1 MMYRIRKSFVV
12 LVALLVAITCT
23 AALPSAAVAA
33 TYALTPTAKTAF
45 DKMTA
50 AADLSQRNKLNA
62 QYGDLQSVQEQDR
75 KWDSSIAAQHASNEE
90 AQKAV
95 RQSIKKIDEAKLAK
109 LANDVTRTKE
119 HYKPLFALYKSIN
132 EKIDAAKL
140 LKDKDLNALLRAQAE
155 PTKIAVQLARDDIR
169 SKEQALKNAKDAVAR
184 TAKAVRDTLAAI
196 EPFKAQ
202 IKAQKSA
209 LDVPKKRLPLEWK
222 DFTGKV
228 KKSDAKGSSEALSAV
243 VASTRQVIERKQAI
257 HSLEKKIADVI
268 LKAKA
273 QIPAVK

>member
-1 MMYRIRKSFVV
+1 MNRIRKSFVA
-12 LVALLVAITCT
+12 LAALLVAITCI

-95 RQSIKKIDEAKLAK
+95 RQSIKKIDEAKLSK
-109 LANDVTRTKE
+109 LASDVTRTKE

-155 PTKIAVQLARDDIR
+155 PTKIAVQLAREDIR

-184 TAKAVRDTLAAI
+184 TAKAVRDTLSAI
-196 EPFKAQ
+196 EPLKAQ

-228 KKSDAKGSSEALSAV
+228 KKSDAQGSSEALSAV

-273 QIPAVK
+273 QIPAAK